1 MENSERLE
9 RLGKRFPNKS
19 IGIGNP
25 DAKILVVTQKE
36 GNEEADLA
44 YLRNVFNAF
53 TEEPDVNHDVLKRCY
68 YMVFDEEI
76 LKDSFFEHFK
86 IIQYV
91 FLDREHLMEHNPAEL
106 FKMEWT
112 CRCIASDF
120 IIQYPKERNINWSS
134 ANYEGAE
141 HHFISFSLNENNKV
155 ERIMIS
161 TPPFDKIS
169 KKTFYNNIVFYDNC
183 IDENFISVND
193 LIGELKQLSLWAIKK
208 AII

>member
-36 GNEEADLA
+36 GNLKADLA

-68 YMVFDEEI
+68 YVVFDEEI

-120 IIQYPKERNINWSS
+120 VIQYPKENNMNWSS
-134 ANYEGAE
+134 GKYEDAE
-141 HHFISFSLNENNKV
+141 HHFISFSLNDNKKV
-155 ERIMIS
+155 ERVMIS
-161 TPPFDKIS
+161 TPPFNKIS
-169 KKTFYNNIVFYDNC
+169 KKVFYQNIAFYDNC
-183 IDENFISVND
+183 IDESFISVND
-193 LIGELKQLSLWAIKK
+193 LKG
-208 AII
+208 

>member
-25 DAKILVVTQKE
+25 DAKILVVAQKE
-36 GNEEADLA
+36 GNEKADLA

-53 TEEPDVNHDVLKRCY
+53 TKEPDANLDVLQRCY
-68 YMVFDEEI
+68 YVVFDEEI

-91 FLDREHLMEHNPAEL
+91 FLDRKHLMEHNPAEL

-112 CRCIASDF
+112 CRCITSDF

-141 HHFISFSLNENNKV
+141 HHFISFSLDENNKV
-155 ERIMIS
+155 KRVMIS
-161 TPPFDKIS
+161 TPPFDIIS
-169 KKTFYNNIVFYDNC
+169 KKTFYNNIIFYDNC

-193 LIGELKQLSLWAIKK
+193 LIG
-208 AII
+208 